1 MTSLTLLPPYPIYFF
16 DQPAPPRSKKGKVA
30 TAGKPKEDKKEK
42 RAENGK
48 QLKLLKK
55 VKSDCL
61 AETSANEETCED
73 ESTDDESEDPLASQ
87 KRAAPRL
94 LNELGRLLHRH
105 RGASLQVGHLLNY
118 SAEAALKPPPPAKD
132 AAPRRAARRKKS
144 PKKSSKANQDA
155 TDDDAAATDEASA
168 VSPTPTDEM
177 ISGGGQEPDW
187 LALPLQALGED
198 TPPPRGLCQWV
209 VERLQA
215 SNSLHIK
222 RRVLDQ
228 VPSSPILRHY
238 VDAKAGTKS
247 RSVLSAASEAAEP
260 TPQRTPSPPPPLK
273 KLHCRSTDGTS
284 FIYYPSG
291 NMAVCHSPSGLPAGG
306 FCTNVFADSHASA
319 VLATVTAFGHGS
331 ASHPVSSAVTALW
344 DRHGGFMC
352 DWEGNLKKEWCW
364 KTDREQ
370 DKIVVKL
377 AKGISLRLLSGT
389 SAVLCFK
396 CEDNKVQ
403 LALSALPYSA
413 KEAEAEQTF
422 PEASAGTLSARWTK
436 GCHGAGGLTKMR
448 KKVRDILDAWLDL
461 YRSATGTCHRRRR
474 RSLACS
480 TRRSMRRG
488 TSPAVTR
495 RRVAPTCRYEAQR
508 EKAQDPQGQAQ
519 EAGARVGAARQEVTR
534 AGPRQAGQ
542 DQRESGGGSQTGV
555 ARQEN
560 ATGSPPQDQ
569 GTRQEHQGAQY
580 DPDRTPSHPGKHQ
593 TGVGDPSR
601 PSRPA
606 FGGPAPLARALS
618 AGAVGAAHRVP
629 PAAAGGPAQAAYGPR
644 PQEVLLQHGAD
655 ARAAGRG
662 VRRLC
667 HGPAAAQPAD
677 PGGGGHAARQTRVGA
692 GAGRRPAALPQVQ
705 PEPNHALRS
714 VPDGLLSPA
723 EVRGVHGG
731 PGLPGGQHSP
741 AASPQRRRRHDPDV
755 HPRATDVFGLRLQP
769 SLHLLRLGPPE
780 ANFEN
785 QGGLQDGCQPPS
797 RLQIQRERQGQRER
811 PGSLQRK

>member
-461 YRSATGTCHRRRR
+461 YRSATGMKRSEKKPKTPRGKHKRRAHA
-474 RSLACS
+474 SAPPAKK
-480 TRRSMRRG
+480 
-488 TSPAVTR
+488 SPERAHGKPAKTK
-495 RRVAPTCRYEAQR
+495 
-508 EKAQDPQGQAQ
+508 EKA
-519 EAGARVGAARQEVTR
+519 VAA
-534 AGPRQAGQ
+534 AKL
-542 DQRESGGGSQTGV
+542 ES
-555 ARQEN
+555 
-560 ATGSPPQDQ
+560 
-569 GTRQEHQGAQY
+569 
-580 DPDRTPSHPGKHQ
+580 PGKKTPREAPPKTRVPAKNTKEHSMIQ
-593 TGVGDPSR
+593 IGPLRILGNIKQELVILPDHPDLRLAALPRLPVRCRLAPSVPLTVCPLLLR
-601 PSRPA
+601 A
-606 FGGPAPLARALS
+606 ALLKQLTGPAPRRCCCSTALMPVLLDAEYDAFVTGQPRHSQQILVVVVTPPVKPGS
-618 AGAVGAAHRVP
+618 APEQDAVQQLYRKCNRSRTMPCAQCQMDSFRLLRYEVSTGALGCPVDNI
-629 PAAAGGPAQAAYGPR
+629 
-644 PQEVLLQHGAD
+644 LLQH
-655 ARAAGRG
+655 RHNVAAGMILMYIRG
-662 VRRLC
+662 RLMFLGYVSSRRSTFSVLDLQKQILRTREDYRM
-667 HGPAAAQPAD
+667 GVSLPPDYKFSESVKVSVSAPEASNANKADESALALANDMAAATRSPDKDDVAD
-677 PGGGGHAARQTRVGA
+677 T
-692 GAGRRPAALPQVQ
+692 
-705 PEPNHALRS
+705 
-714 VPDGLLSPA
+714 
-723 EVRGVHGG
+723 
-731 PGLPGGQHSP
+731 
-741 AASPQRRRRHDPDV
+741 
-755 HPRATDVFGLRLQP
+755 
-769 SLHLLRLGPPE
+769 
-780 ANFEN
+780 
-785 QGGLQDGCQPPS
+785 
-797 RLQIQRERQGQRER
+797 
-811 PGSLQRK
+811 